1 MSIVVILLTVAAQ
14 SSGYAEQGIT
24 AQQRVFLFSGAA
36 IGSGQELLAN
46 EFRDRLDP
54 DFNVQVSRSVDNASI
69 IPIEWG
75 SNSINRSWPSI

>member
-1 MSIVVILLTVAAQ
+1 MVIDQIHYSIYGKGRRSLKYYLGRMSIVVILLTVAAQ

-46 EFRDRLDP
+46 EF
-54 DFNVQVSRSVDNASI
+54 
-69 IPIEWG
+69 
-75 SNSINRSWPSI
+75 